1 MPTVLVLTNSY
12 DDAHVNA
19 VARCV
24 HRAGNR
30 ILRVD
35 TDRILRGD
43 NYLVWDYQSDRVLLR
58 TETNSLDLLESD
70 SIWFRK
76 PFGFGGRHGLVELIK
91 EPVQREIVEREV
103 RDIVSGLCTVLN
115 SRRWVN
121 HPNDMSQARLKPYQ
135 LKLARSMG
143 FCVPD
148 SIITND
154 PEEAKLFCQA
164 PTVFKMLAK
173 QSFEYGDKFY
183 SVDTTLMT
191 DELIANLSFI
201 RSQPILLQ
209 RCVEKIAELRV
220 TYVGGE
226 VFVAKQTT
234 SVEGAP
240 VDWIPLQGTQDSI
253 YEPWDTSPGFVA
265 QIQSLMK
272 RLNLKF
278 AAIDFAVDSD
288 GVLWFLEVNPNGQ
301 WLGYTDEIG
310 MPAAASMARLLAP

>member
-1 MPTVLVLTNSY
+1 LSTVLVLTNSY

-143 FCVPD
+143 FLC
-148 SIITND
+148 
-154 PEEAKLFCQA
+154 
-164 PTVFKMLAK
+164 
-173 QSFEYGDKFY
+173 
-183 SVDTTLMT
+183 
-191 DELIANLSFI
+191 
-201 RSQPILLQ
+201 
-209 RCVEKIAELRV
+209 
-220 TYVGGE
+220 
-226 VFVAKQTT
+226 
-234 SVEGAP
+234 
-240 VDWIPLQGTQDSI
+240 
-253 YEPWDTSPGFVA
+253 
-265 QIQSLMK
+265 
-272 RLNLKF
+272 
-278 AAIDFAVDSD
+278 
-288 GVLWFLEVNPNGQ
+288 
-301 WLGYTDEIG
+301 
-310 MPAAASMARLLAP
+310 AR